1 MKDRGILRI
10 SEALGQDRQGA
21 TVLREHV
28 RTDPRE
34 TVTGIGNV
42 LLATE
47 EGIGTVSRETV
58 TETERD
64 PRETATGIGNVL
76 LATEEGIGTVS
87 RETVIETERDPRE
100 TATAL
105 RMIVTATADRDA
117 DRANGRIG
125 VMTEEEVTTVFRRL
139 QWRHRS
145 RSAVKG
151 KVRMIIRRRIIA
163 AGMKKREQ

>member
-1 MKDRGILRI
+1 MGNVRKEAVKDSGILRI

-47 EGIGTVSRETV
+47 EGIGTASRETV
-58 TETERD
+58 TETER
-64 PRETATGIGNVL
+64 G
-76 LATEEGIGTVS
+76 
-87 RETVIETERDPRE
+87 PRE

-125 VMTEEEVTTVFRRL
+125 VMTEEEATTVFRRL

>member
-1 MKDRGILRI
+1 MGNVRKEAVKDSGILRI

-64 PRETATGIGNVL
+64 PRETAT
-76 LATEEGIGTVS
+76 
-87 RETVIETERDPRE
+87 
-100 TATAL
+100 AL

-125 VMTEEEVTTVFRRL
+125 VMTEEEATTVFRRL